1 MTPAIYLTRLSM
13 SDKLL
18 RLFNGIRSDA
28 GAAEL
33 DSIDD
38 DAKLR
43 DDLGFDSLELAVL
56 AVKIEAEFG
65 VDVFEQGIVLTVGEL
80 RGRINE

>member
-1 MTPAIYLTRLSM
+1 M